1 MFFFQFRCEKTH
13 RTENGQ
19 ASTNV
24 SWITATKPKIYY
36 INLKYQC
43 KITQLSPVH
52 PKMTWECRRNA
63 VGMPSEC
70 HENAVGMP
78 SECHQNV
85 VRMPLECRRNA
96 VGMPLECRRNAVSL
110 LSECGLPYG
119 KPAQG
124 WAISWIMAIFQLL
137 PIWISK
143 YQFWCFEIWLFRL
156 TQLIWGSKT
165 QISPITSCFSVKHMI
180 LECTNSLKI
189 TKNLKNYHFF
199 YKFGWFQPI
208 PTVLAAYRR
217 QNS

>member
-43 KITQLSPVH
+43 KITQLSSVH

-70 HENAVGMP
+70 RENAVGMP

-124 WAISWIMAIFQLL
+124 TRNIAIGPKFQFRNWKVENDMFLIRPTEYRHL
-137 PIWISK
+137 AKI
-143 YQFWCFEIWLFRL
+143 QFRTWKVEKWHVSDKAH
-156 TQLIWGSKT
+156 G
-165 QISPITSCFSVKHMI
+165 ISPFDLKFNFELEKWKNDMFLIRHMEYRH
-180 LECTNSLKI
+180 LAKI
-189 TKNLKNYHFF
+189 
-199 YKFGWFQPI
+199 
-208 PTVLAAYRR
+208 
-217 QNS
+217 